1 MNIVLSKTMKI
12 VAAGVLSAVFL
23 AGYASQSMAADK
35 PMETVDANKMH
46 VSGSL
51 TFHGESINL
60 IAGGSWGEGVLSFKG
75 KQYKFKAKSLG
86 AGYSIGV
93 KEVDAKAVVYNLK
106 NIKDFAGTYWGVKAA
121 GTLFYGASATNVTNS
136 KDVMLNIDGTSEGA
150 AVDIA
155 AGLARIVI
163 ELVE

>member
-1 MNIVLSKTMKI
+1 MQNIISKAMKV

-23 AGYASQSMAADK
+23 VSYASPSMAADK
-35 PMETVDANKMH
+35 SMETVNADEMH

-51 TFHGESINL
+51 TFQGKAINL
-60 IAGGSWGEGVLSFKG
+60 IAGGTWGEGVLSFEG

-86 AGYSIGV
+86 VGYSLGV
-93 KEVDAKAVVYNLK
+93 KKVDSKAIVYNLK
-106 NIKDFAGTYWGVKAA
+106 DIKDFPGTYWGVKAA
-121 GTLFYGASATNVTNS
+121 GTLFYGAGAVNVQNS
-136 KDVMLNIDGTSEGA
+136 KGTMLNITGTSKGA

-155 AGLARIVI
+155 AGLARIVV

>member
-1 MNIVLSKTMKI
+1 MNIVLSKTMKV
-12 VAAGVLSAVFL
+12 VAAGILSAIFL
-23 AGYASQSMAADK
+23 TGYASQSMAADK
-35 PMETVDANKMH
+35 PMETANADEMH

-60 IAGGSWGEGVLSFKG
+60 IAGGTWGEGVLSFEG

-93 KEVDAKAVVYNLK
+93 KETDSKAIVYDLK
-106 NIKDFAGTYWGVKAA
+106 DIKDFAGSYWGVKAG
-121 GTLFYGASATNVTNS
+121 GTLFYGAEAANVQNS
-136 KDVMLNIDGTSEGA
+136 KGVMLNITGTSEGA

-155 AGLARIVI
+155 AGLKRIVV